1 MTHEEL
7 VKESTKLIWQPSAI
21 CKNCMENL
29 VKKIKQLEPLNNTDC
44 PEWVI
49 NIIKGEING

>member
-1 MTHEEL
+1 MTKQETED
-7 VKESTKLIWQPSAI
+7 LI
-21 CKNCMENL
+21 
-29 VKKIKQLEPLNNTDC
+29 KKIKQLEPLNNKDC